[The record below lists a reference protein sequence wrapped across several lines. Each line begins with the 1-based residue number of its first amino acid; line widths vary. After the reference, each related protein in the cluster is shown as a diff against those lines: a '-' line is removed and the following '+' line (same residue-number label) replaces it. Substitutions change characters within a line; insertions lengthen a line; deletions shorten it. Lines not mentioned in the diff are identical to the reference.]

1 MSVYNLEDQTA
12 LKYYKKHKEYLL
24 DISNKEYINKY
35 FLVGE
40 KINKKEQQFSL
51 IMTELLCTENCEII
65 NYINDKLNGRLEFKK
80 LKPLKIIKEEDQNI
94 TYNITQVIREEM
106 NWEDTPQ
113 W

>member
-51 IMTELLCTENCEII
+51 IMTELLCTENCEIV
-65 NYINDKLNGRLEFKK
+65 NYINDKLSGKLEPKNQNSLDLVEKSNGG
-80 LKPLKIIKEEDQNI
+80 NI
-94 TYNITQVIREEM
+94 TYNITQVIKEEFEW
-106 NWEDTPQ
+106 NNTSW
-113 W
+113 